1 MPARSA
7 RKPRVPT
14 HPELKLLGFA
24 VLLLLPGS
32 PASSQS
38 RDRGPIVLDLSA
50 STRALALGN
59 SFAMGFAD
67 PDALFFQPGL
77 LNRAQGFS
85 GSLQRFGSQSTLVSL
100 SAGGS
105 WFSGGVA
112 LGIQHLSYG
121 ANATEPVLGEDLLG
135 LPADIGSLREGGWVG
150 VSELVVSAGYGRT
163 IKGIQMGFVGKLIEE
178 RFGPRRTATGAIDLG
193 ATTSPGPL
201 TLGFAVQ
208 NLGRDMK
215 IGGEDIPLPLR
226 FVLGASTRS
235 TQVGPLDLAASGA
248 VSYRVDGDVS
258 PSVGLE
264 VAYWPVTGRTFVA
277 RFGFR
282 HLPDEQTGI
291 PLTFGGGFMG
301 DDIILDYAFEGFES
315 GDPSHRFSIGW
326 R

>member
-1 MPARSA
+1 
-7 RKPRVPT
+7 
-14 HPELKLLGFA
+14 
-24 VLLLLPGS
+24 
-32 PASSQS
+32 
-38 RDRGPIVLDLSA
+38 
-50 STRALALGN
+50 
-59 SFAMGFAD
+59 
-67 PDALFFQPGL
+67 
-77 LNRAQGFS
+77 
-85 GSLQRFGSQSTLVSL
+85 
-100 SAGGS
+100 
-105 WFSGGVA
+105 VA